1 MAYNVNDARIVGL
14 KLSVAADGVT
24 VGLSPGL
31 AYIPNQGRALLN
43 SDMSIVV
50 SGVTS
55 AWRHFYIA
63 NDNGVLAFEASATAP
78 ADPYQGTARTKS
90 NDPTRRYLGSL
101 YFNAA
106 GITLAF
112 LHSQVG
118 DRANRIS
125 FVPPGGAAIA
135 QSRLLNVATGT
146 TPTVVDAST
155 VVPMTCRLMYTLINN
170 TSTSDAYIGTPDTG
184 TLSTTNF
191 LLFVKA
197 NQAGQFD
204 VEVNGNQ
211 LLNYF
216 LNNALI
222 TLGGLTIQVRG
233 YLFDR

>member
-14 KLSVAADGVT
+14 KLSVLADGVT
-24 VGLSPGL
+24 VGLSPGA
-31 AYIPNQGRALLN
+31 AYIPNQGRALSQN
-43 SDMSIVV
+43 DMSLVI

-63 NDNGVLAFEASATAP
+63 NDDGVLKFEASATAP

-101 YFNAA
+101 YFNAS
-106 GITLAF
+106 GVTLAF

-125 FVPPGGAAIA
+125 FVPPGGAAIS

-146 TPTVVDAST
+146 APTLVDAST
-155 VVPMTCRLMYTLINN
+155 VVPMTCRLMYTLIDN
-170 TSTSDAYIGTPDTG
+170 TSTSDAYLGTPDNG

-197 NQAGQFD
+197 NQAGQYD

-216 LNNALI
+216 LNGLI
-222 TLGGLTIQVRG
+222 TLGGLTIRVRG

>member
-14 KLSVAADGVT
+14 KLSVAGDGVT
-24 VGLSPGL
+24 VSLSPGA
-31 AYIPNQGRALLN
+31 AYIPNQGRALLQA
-43 SDMSIVV
+43 DMSVV
-50 SGVTS
+50 VTGVTS
-55 AWRHFYIA
+55 AWRHFYLG
-63 NDNGVLAFEASATAP
+63 NDNGTLAFEYSATAP

-90 NDPTRRYLGSL
+90 NDATRRYLGSL
-101 YFNAA
+101 YFNAS
-106 GITLAF
+106 GVTLAF
-112 LHSQVG
+112 LHTQVG

-125 FVPPGGAAIA
+125 FTPPGGAAIA
-135 QSRLLNVATGT
+135 QSRLLNIATGT
-146 TPTVVDAST
+146 TPTLVDASA

-170 TSTSDAYIGTPDTG
+170 TSTSDAYLGTPDGG
-184 TLSTTNF
+184 TLSTTNY

-216 LNNALI
+216 LNGII